1 MRSADPVTGN
11 ADSGVRVLCRRHF
24 PLEGGVSEPCL
35 WDTCLGALTGFGGV
49 SLGALFTANDGDFLT
64 APSPKQT
71 ANNGK
76 SVSG

>member
-1 MRSADPVTGN
+1 MFLNPA
-11 ADSGVRVLCRRHF
+11 SGIRVSV
-24 PLEGGVSEPCL
+24 PLLVL
-35 WDTCLGALTGFGGV
+35 V
-49 SLGALFTANDGDFLT
+49 ALFTANDGDFLT